1 MLDYLNAVS
10 DLLKIAGAT
19 SIMPVF
25 RSLEA
30 NPREKTPGEWVST
43 ADNATE
49 EYLTSELLSL
59 LPGSVVIGEEA
70 ASSDS
75 TVIEKLIQEE
85 NVWLVDPLD
94 GTANFAAGVEP
105 FACMVALIKNGETVA
120 SWIFDPVTKRLVVA
134 EKGSGTWINGD
145 RIHVDRNGLELSQM
159 YGSVLRRFLSSDFQK
174 HIAEV
179 ECEFAQLSVG
189 SKCAGFDYPDI
200 CVGDSHFAMYWRTL
214 PWDHAP
220 GVLIL
225 EEAGGIAQRLN
236 GDRYLPRDS
245 HRNGLL
251 AARNVD
257 IWNSSRE
264 RLVPKNL

>member
-30 NPREKTPGEWVST
+30 NPREKTPGEWVTT

-75 TVIEKLIQEE
+75 TVIEKLIQAE

-105 FACMVALIKNGETVA
+105 FACMVALIKNGE
-120 SWIFDPVTKRLVVA
+120 IVTSQCF
-134 EKGSGTWINGD
+134 G
-145 RIHVDRNGLELSQM
+145 ELCLGIMLQV
-159 YGSVLRRFLSSDFQK
+159 YLYLK
-174 HIAEV
+174 
-179 ECEFAQLSVG
+179 
-189 SKCAGFDYPDI
+189 K
-200 CVGDSHFAMYWRTL
+200 
-214 PWDHAP
+214 
-220 GVLIL
+220 L
-225 EEAGGIAQRLN
+225 EELHRDSMGIDTCRGIATEM
-236 GDRYLPRDS
+236 
-245 HRNGLL
+245 
-251 AARNVD
+251 VC
-257 IWNSSRE
+257 
-264 RLVPKNL
+264 